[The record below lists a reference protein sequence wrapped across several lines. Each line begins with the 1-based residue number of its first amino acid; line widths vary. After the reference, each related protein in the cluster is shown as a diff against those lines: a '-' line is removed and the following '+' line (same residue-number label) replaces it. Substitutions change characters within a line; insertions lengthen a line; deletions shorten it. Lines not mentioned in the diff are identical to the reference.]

1 MRNSALALLGVLSVA
16 GCAAVN
22 PRAGLGDIERL
33 VSKRGALAVSWPENE
48 AASTAVDA
56 TVRELVT
63 RELTAESAVKIV
75 LLNNRN
81 LRAMYQELGV
91 QEAELVQAGLLPN
104 PVLSADVRFGLG
116 AAGTGADLG
125 LVQDVVSALQIPLRK
140 RVAGA
145 ALEAAKV
152 ATADAVLKLAL
163 DTKASFYRLQGALQ
177 MLELRRTVVSAAAV
191 ARDIAERQ
199 HEAGNISALDLANQ
213 VAQHEDAKLEL
224 ASAESAVVSER
235 EELNTLLGLWG
246 ELTTWEMAP
255 RLPTLPRAEVPP
267 TGLETLAVSQRL
279 DLEEARLR
287 TASAVAQYRMGRFY
301 GLIPDA
307 SMGAAAQRELDGA
320 WSLGPALDIPI
331 PLFDQ
336 SQARLASAAA
346 HVRANQERYA
356 ALAVGIRAQVRQA
369 RSHIDAA
376 RTRAQYFQNVVL
388 PLRARIVEE
397 TQRQYNGM
405 LIGVF
410 QLLQAKRDQVDAGR
424 RYVEVLTEYW
434 VSRADLERA
443 VGGEL
448 RLEESP
454 PPAQAPAGE
463 PAMHHQHH
471 HHGG

>member
-1 MRNSALALLGVLSVA
+1 MRSSALAFLGVLSVM
-16 GCAAVN
+16 GCVAVN

-33 VSKRGALAVSWPENE
+33 VSKRAALTVSWPEND

-56 TVRELVT
+56 TVGELVA
-63 RELTAESAVKIV
+63 RDLTAESAVKIA

-81 LRAMYQELGV
+81 LRAVYQELGV
-91 QEAELVQAGLLPN
+91 AEAELVQAGLLPN

-116 AAGTGADLG
+116 ASGTGADLG
-125 LVQDVVSALQIPLRK
+125 LVQDVISALQIPLRK

-177 MLELRRTVVSAAAV
+177 MLELRRTVVSATAV

-199 HEAGNISALDLANQ
+199 HEAGNISDLDLATQ
-213 VAQHEDAKLEL
+213 VALAEEAKLEL
-224 ASAESAVVSER
+224 ASAEAAVVSDR

-246 ELTTWEMAP
+246 ELTAWKMAP
-255 RLPTLPRAEVPP
+255 RLPALPQADVGPI
-267 TGLETLAVSQRL
+267 GLETLAVSQRL

-287 TASAVAQYRMGRFY
+287 TAGAVAQYRMGRFY
-301 GLIPDA
+301 GLIPNA

-336 SQARLASAAA
+336 SQALLASGAAR
-346 HVRANQERYA
+346 VRGNEERYA
-356 ALAVGIRAQVRQA
+356 ALAVDIRAQVR
-369 RSHIDAA
+369 RSWSHLDAA
-376 RTRAQYFQNVVL
+376 RTRAHYFEKVVL
-388 PLRARIVEE
+388 PLQARILEE

-448 RLEESP
+448 RLD
-454 PPAQAPAGE
+454 Q
-463 PAMHHQHH
+463 
-471 HHGG
+471 